1 MSVQTT
7 QYFKSSLFLA
17 DDLSIN
23 TTKEKSDG
31 TNWDNFWDNI
41 GISK

>member
-7 QYFKSSLFLA
+7 KYLKSSLFLA
-17 DDLSIN
+17 DDLSIKPA
-23 TTKEKSDG
+23 KEKSDG
-31 TNWDNFWDNI
+31 TNWDDFWDNI